1 MSAGPA
7 AAASGVDL
15 SGFDRES
22 PARTWSRRDV
32 DLGQPDAGHR
42 MGDRNQRDRRARG
55 RHAAEGVFMTEALGV
70 DAYVGKTAVDQQ
82 GNKIGSV
89 GQVYLNDQTG
99 QPDWITVNT
108 GLFGLRESFAPLAG
122 SSVNGDQLVLPFDKN
137 VVKDAPDIADA
148 DHLDTDEQ
156 ENLYAYYGRYVSGLS
171 GGSDTTYA
179 DTGKVRGTEGYDTS
193 GPTTDDAMT
202 RSEEQLRV
210 GTEQVQAGRARLR
223 KHVVTEQQTVQVPVS
238 REEVRVEREPIT
250 DANRGDALSGP
261 DISEEQH
268 EVVLREERPV
278 VQTEAVP
285 VERVRLG
292 TKTVTEQQTVTGQV
306 RKEQIEVDDPTGTS
320 GTTGT
325 GSVR

>member
-1 MSAGPA
+1 
-7 AAASGVDL
+7 
-15 SGFDRES
+15 
-22 PARTWSRRDV
+22 
-32 DLGQPDAGHR
+32 
-42 MGDRNQRDRRARG
+42 
-55 RHAAEGVFMTEALGV
+55 MTEALGV

-82 GNKIGSV
+82 GNKIGSG

-156 ENLYAYYGRYVSGLS
+156 ENLYAYYGRYVSGLGS
-171 GGSDTTYA
+171 RTGGADTTN
-179 DTGKVRGTEGYDTS
+179 TGVRDMRGTEGYDTS

-202 RSEEQLRV
+202 RSEERLRV
-210 GTEQVQAGRARLR
+210 GTEQVEAGRARLR
-223 KHVVTEQQTVQVPVS
+223 KYVTTEQQSVQVPVT

-261 DISEEQH
+261 DISEEEH
-268 EVVLREERPV
+268 EVVLHEERPV
-278 VQTEAVP
+278 VETEAVP

-292 TKTVTEQQTVTGQV
+292 TETVTDEQTVTGQV
-306 RKEQIEVDDPTGTS
+306 RKEEIEVDDPTGTA
-320 GTTGT
+320 GR